1 MARADKESRLFLST
15 SAEVEACSG
24 PSASKTGQIL
34 HLLARCRVFVSLI
47 GTLVYGAG
55 NNLNQVGAIPS
66 GDVPLHHPIPSHASP
81 CHDGPA
87 QSTPSRARGSKSLPP
102 THS

>member
-47 GTLVYGAG
+47 GTLGGCDCV
-55 NNLNQVGAIPS
+55 VRSS
-66 GDVPLHHPIPSHASP
+66 GPFSGTMFKVMGLEI
-81 CHDGPA
+81 
-87 QSTPSRARGSKSLPP
+87 T
-102 THS
+102 